1 MLIVI
6 SDLHLGDGTTADS
19 ISPTAFHL
27 FARRLVETAR
37 FASVRKDG
45 AYRPIENIDIL
56 LMGDILDP
64 LHSALWLDTTPGDV
78 NYIRPWSDPDNLY
91 YAPKL
96 LQVTRSILEHNKESM
111 GVLRNLANGER
122 IHMAPAT
129 NSGKADLDSRD
140 QIPIKVKLHYMVGNH
155 DWYYHL
161 KGEAFDKIRAEMIE
175 TMGLANDPTPFPYD
189 PEESPVLKDL
199 FQRHKVLARHG
210 DVFDKFNFD
219 KDKGRDHGTV
229 GDVFTMDVCNRFP
242 IEVNKRYGES
252 LPAGI
257 VDSLRKIANIR
268 PVLAS
273 PLWISGQIRQ
283 FAGEHHIEAEL
294 KEVWD
299 EIADEFLELDFVK
312 QADKA
317 FKFDIVD
324 AMQLIVKLSGRA
336 SFSTI
341 DEVVIWVRK
350 KMWGNK
356 HSFAQFALK
365 EPAFKQGKAQYF
377 VYGHIHHY
385 EVVPLG
391 MNDIYPKPESQI
403 YFNSGTWHSYYDLAI
418 QNPKE
423 QKFVPYQALT
433 YITFYT
439 PEEHDGRSFE
449 TWSGAYA

>member
-1 MLIVI
+1 MLIII

-19 ISPTAFHL
+19 IAPNAFQL
-27 FARRLVETAR
+27 FARRVTETVR

-45 AYRPIENIDIL
+45 SYRPIDTIDIL

-64 LHSALWLDTTPGDV
+64 LHSTLWLDTNPGDP
-78 NYIRPWSDPDNLY
+78 NYIRPWSEPDNPR
-91 YAPKL
+91 YAQKL
-96 LQVTRSILEHNKESM
+96 LEVTRSILEHNKESM
-111 GVLRNLANGER
+111 EILRDLAHGGR
-122 IHMAPAT
+122 IKMAPAT
-129 NSGKADLDSRD
+129 SSGKADLDSKD
-140 QIPIKVKLHYMVGNH
+140 QIPLKVRIHYMVGNH
-155 DWYYHL
+155 DWYYHI
-161 KGEAFDKIRAEMIE
+161 KGEAFDKIRSEIIE
-175 TMGLANDPTPFPYD
+175 KMGLSNETAPFPYD
-189 PEESPVLKDL
+189 PEESPFLKEL
-199 FQRHKVLARHG
+199 FEQHKVLARHG
-210 DVFDKFNFD
+210 DVYDKFNYD
-219 KDKGRDHGTV
+219 VDKGRDHGTV
-229 GDVFTMDVCNRFP
+229 GDAFTMDVCNRFP
-242 IEVNKRYGES
+242 IEVKNRYGNL
-252 LPAGI
+252 LPEGI
-257 VDSLRKIANIR
+257 VDSLRKIGNIR

-283 FAGEHHIEAEL
+283 FANEHHIEAEL
-294 KEVWD
+294 KKVWD
-299 EIADEFLELDFVK
+299 EIADEFLQLDFVRE
-312 QADKA
+312 ADKA

-341 DEVVIWVRK
+341 DDIVIWMRK

-365 EPAFKQGKAQYF
+365 EPAFKKGRAQYF
-377 VYGHIHHY
+377 VYGHTHHY

-391 MNDIYPKPESQI
+391 MNNAMQKTESQI

-418 QNPKE
+418 QNPRE

-433 YITFYT
+433 YITFYA